1 MPVCSDDVCEILKK
15 VNIVTLQT
23 NAIVRV
29 LSTELCVLAS
39 SVDVPQEG
47 DYFMLSFALVFRQRD
62 RRQKVIEGV

>member
-1 MPVCSDDVCEILKK
+1 MPVCSDAVCEILKK
-15 VNIVTLQT
+15 VNIVILQT

-47 DYFMLSFALVFRQRD
+47 DYFMLWFALVFRQRD
-62 RRQKVIEGV
+62 RREKVIEGV